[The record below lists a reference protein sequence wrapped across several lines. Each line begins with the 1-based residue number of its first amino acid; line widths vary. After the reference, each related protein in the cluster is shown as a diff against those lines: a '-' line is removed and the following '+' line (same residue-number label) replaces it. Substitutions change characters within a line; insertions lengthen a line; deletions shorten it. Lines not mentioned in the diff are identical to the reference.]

1 MFAQHPKTYAVLA
14 FSLWILVSGRRR
26 GPRFLWIRNLNR
38 SLQRFQPWQII
49 GATLTLLYATRH
61 TDKILGLNAPDNL
74 PGYLYAREY
83 NRATWIVTGLD
94 AGFATAA
101 SIRSKWLRDLASIAF
116 SFYYFLHHDE
126 ADNKIARFREVCTLD
141 MLRITWDKLNNPYLH
156 FVSLVFRPSVRIH
169 KQFTLK
175 RPESSMYSRPVTCW
189 IFFAGTE
196 AELAQATELVLDFP
210 GGGFVAMGPTH
221 HEDRLRQ
228 WAKSMKRPI
237 VSVDYGKA
245 PEYPY
250 PYAIDEGFDV
260 YKTIVQSKG
269 RVLGMSGERL
279 KIVLYELQRGQ
290 HSRERNA
297 QNY

>member
-1 MFAQHPKTYAVLA
+1 
-14 FSLWILVSGRRR
+14 
-26 GPRFLWIRNLNR
+26 
-38 SLQRFQPWQII
+38 
-49 GATLTLLYATRH
+49 
-61 TDKILGLNAPDNL
+61 
-74 PGYLYAREY
+74 
-83 NRATWIVTGLD
+83 
-94 AGFATAA
+94 
-101 SIRSKWLRDLASIAF
+101 
-116 SFYYFLHHDE
+116 
-126 ADNKIARFREVCTLD
+126 

-245 PEYPY
+245 PECEQASNFGAY
-250 PYAIDEGFDV
+250 IG
-260 YKTIVQSKG
+260 
-269 RVLGMSGERL
+269 VLTFL
-279 KIVLYELQRGQ
+279 FL
-290 HSRERNA
+290 SRSVSICH
-297 QNY
+297 